1 MKSFR
6 STQKPKILLFCSGN
20 MNIVK
25 WLVDHNVNVSIYNN
39 SAEIA
44 YDVAKKNGHIDIAN
58 YLAEPSGMKLISA
71 EDYVS

>member
-1 MKSFR
+1 M
-6 STQKPKILLFCSGN
+6 
-20 MNIVK
+20 K
-25 WLVDHNVNVSIYNN
+25 WLVDHNVNVTIYNN

-58 YLAEPSGMKLISA
+58 FLAEPSGMKPIST

>member
-1 MKSFR
+1 
-6 STQKPKILLFCSGN
+6 